1 MKKRYYF
8 IPLLFIWFELKR
20 VFFKKKFIAEIDI
33 TENCNLRCKHCYHF
47 HGKKEFVKD
56 EISLQEWEKRLTE
69 LYDNGIRMVMLVGG
83 EPALRSDVLMKAE
96 SVFPYVATIT
106 NGTIKIPDKFQGRL
120 FVSIDGNEKT
130 NDAIRGKGV
139 FSKIIENYSGDNR
152 VVINMTIMK
161 SNYEEIE
168 DVIRISEKHKFQGVV
183 CNLYT
188 PGIEYKGP
196 DFIEDNTRKKIIHE
210 LKRMKSKY
218 PDIFLMSK
226 SMINWYEYPDHRNNC
241 YWGDNVMHFDVSW
254 KKRRCFA
261 KADCSNCGCLA
272 GTLQNPLKML
282 LSPRGTMKILQN

>member
-8 IPLLFIWFELKR
+8 IPLLVIWLELKR
-20 VFFKKKFIAEIDI
+20 VFLKKKFIAEIDV

-96 SVFPYVATIT
+96 SLFPYVSIIT
-106 NGTIKIPDKFQGRL
+106 NGTIKVPDKFHSRL
-120 FVSIDGNEKT
+120 YISIDGNEKT

-139 FSKIIENYSGDNR
+139 FSKIIENYSGDDR

-161 SNYEEIE
+161 SNYKELE
-168 DVIRISEKHKFQGVV
+168 DVIRISKKHKFQGVV

-218 PDIFLMSK
+218 PDIFLMSR
-226 SMINWYEYPDHRNNC
+226 SMINWYEYPDHRNKC
-241 YWGDNVMHFDVSW
+241 YWGDNAMHFDVSW

-272 GTLQNPLKML
+272 GTLQNPLKKML
-282 LSPRGTMKILQN
+282 LSPREAMKIL